1 MTLFLA
7 DPNAPPI
14 NMRTNNPP
22 TPYLINLFELK
33 LGFDTHKLYNI
44 TFDSNHTVQTLVTSS
59 PDHVDCWFIDTR
71 ALCVSFPVIGLHI
84 ECSSSNTPATIHLC
98 INNICLVYQ
107 VIHAPYVCPS
117 LSVYLSNPRVRFVG
131 VGIKAAI
138 EKLQS
143 DFSLPVANFVDL
155 QSIAAEKLRDRE
167 ILKSTGIKML
177 AERVLGKVVTKP
189 QSVVMSRWDS
199 PWLTDDQV
207 KYATLNA
214 YAAFEIGRRLYS
226 TCNNWVYSNNN
237 RVYPN
242 DFRVPWCRIIFVF
255 LSMLFMTGI
264 FLDFGVK

>member
-1 MTLFLA
+1 
-7 DPNAPPI
+7 
-14 NMRTNNPP
+14 MRTNSPP

-33 LGFDTHKLYNI
+33 HCLYNI

-59 PDHVDCWFIDTR
+59 PDLVDCWFIDTE
-71 ALCVSFPVIGLHI
+71 ALSVSFPVIGLHI
-84 ECSSSNTPATIHLC
+84 EWSSSNTPATIHLC
-98 INNICLVYQ
+98 INNICLIYQ
-107 VIHAPYVCPS
+107 VIHAPHVCPS
-117 LSVYLSNPRVRFVG
+117 LSIYLSNPRIRFVV
-131 VGIKAAI
+131 VGIKDGI

-143 DFSLPVANFVDL
+143 DYSLRVANFVDL
-155 QSIAAEKLRDRE
+155 RSVAAEKLRDRK

-177 AERVLGKVVTKP
+177 AERVLGKVVKKP

-199 PWLTDDQV
+199 PWLNDDQV

-264 FLDFGVK
+264 ILDFGVK